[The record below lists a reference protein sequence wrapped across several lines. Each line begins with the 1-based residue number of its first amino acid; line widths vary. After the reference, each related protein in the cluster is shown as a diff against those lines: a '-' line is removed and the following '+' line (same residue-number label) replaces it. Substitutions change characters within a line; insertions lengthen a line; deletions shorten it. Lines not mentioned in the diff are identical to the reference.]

1 MNAAR
6 LVSSLERFAAVVP
19 AAVRDL
25 TDSDARWKPA
35 DGSWSV
41 LEIVMH
47 LGDEEVEDFRTRLR
61 LTLEDSSRVWP
72 GIDPP
77 QWAIDRK
84 YNEADLDQAVNRFV
98 RERLFSIEWLRSL
111 GEVDW
116 AITHNHPKLG
126 SMRAG
131 DLLAAWTA
139 HDALHLRQIAKR
151 MHQLAKVHAG
161 GFKIEYAGEWG
172 T

>member
-1 MNAAR
+1 MNTAR
-6 LVSSLERFAAVVP
+6 LVSSLERFAAVLP

-25 TDSDARWKPA
+25 SDVDARWKPA
-35 DGSWSV
+35 DSSWSI

-61 LTLEDSSRVWP
+61 LTLEDSSRAWP

-84 YNEADLDQAVNRFV
+84 YNQADLGQAVDRFV
-98 RERLFSIEWLRSL
+98 RERLQSIEWLRSL
-111 GEVDW
+111 DEVDW
-116 AITHNHPKLG
+116 TITHTQSKLG
-126 SMRAG
+126 SLRAG
-131 DLLAAWTA
+131 DILAAWTA

-161 GFKIEYAGEWG
+161 EFKIEYAGEWG
-172 T
+172 P